1 VARPTKLTPEVQ
13 DRIVAAIRAG
23 NYAAPAARSAG
34 VSEATFYRWMS
45 RGERAKSGIYR
56 DFHEAVR
63 RAEADAEVHAVAVI
77 RKEIADGDWRAA
89 ATFLERRFP
98 DRWRRQQAIE
108 HDGTHR
114 LVVKTE
120 DLADPE
126 LRKELRAITDRIAGA
141 REGEPGVARDAD

>member
-13 DRIVAAIRAG
+13 ERIVAAIRAG
-23 NYAAPAARSAG
+23 NYAGPATRSAG
-34 VSEATFYRWMS
+34 VSEASFYRWMS
-45 RGERAKSGIYR
+45 RGEKAKSGIYR
-56 DFHEAVR
+56 DFHEAIR

-98 DRWRRQQAIE
+98 DRWRRQQSIE
-108 HDGTHR
+108 HDGRQR
-114 LVVKTE
+114 LVVETE

-126 LRKELRAITDRIAGA
+126 LRKELRALASRLAGA
-141 REGEPGVARDAD
+141 REDGSDGPGDAG

>member
-13 DRIVAAIRAG
+13 ERILAAVRAG
-23 NYAAPAARSAG
+23 NYIEPSARSAG
-34 VSEATFYRWMS
+34 ISPATFHRWIA
-45 RGERAKSGIYR
+45 RGEKATSGIYR
-56 DFHEAVR
+56 DFYEAVK

-89 ATFLERRFP
+89 AQFLERRFP
-98 DRWRRQQAIE
+98 DRWRRQQSIE
-108 HDGTHR
+108 HEGTQR

-126 LRKELRAITDRIAGA
+126 LRKELRALTSRLAGA
-141 REGEPGVARDAD
+141 REDGPDGPGDAD